1 MQLNFGTT
9 TSWQPDASF
18 TTAWQSPAITPNYHS
33 HMIYNLTT
41 RAHTMMPHIKQIAT
55 GRRKPNMTR
64 KEFFDHRFRIHGS
77 ISDAIEDKDQKPYK
91 YIQTQVF
98 DSAFGSRPGG
108 PLNANHNWV
117 GRDDTTELFFRDWDH
132 VQKCFSSDYVK
143 TTIAPDGPHF
153 ADFETSVVLMAYEKT
168 IPLQTAAAGKQAEV
182 VTNFTDSG
190 DSTVAMYFISTPD
203 DRKDGESLEQTITP
217 RLVEA
222 INAYCQDQA
231 WGLICNVG
239 AVSDQFDL
247 NTYFGGAN
255 MPQYALVYKIFLT
268 GPESV
273 PLVRKAQAQFEEDA
287 PSIIDLHKSF
297 ILFSQ
302 EALVMDVEKGVRF
315 SGSRQP
321 VFRDLPGPS
330 HLD

>member
-1 MQLNFGTT
+1 
-9 TSWQPDASF
+9 
-18 TTAWQSPAITPNYHS
+18 
-33 HMIYNLTT
+33 
-41 RAHTMMPHIKQIAT
+41 MMPYIKQIAT

-77 ISDAIEDKDQKPYK
+77 ISDGVEDKDQKPYK

-132 VQKCFSSDYVK
+132 VQKCFSSEYVK
-143 TTIAPDGPHF
+143 TTIAPDGPFF

-168 IPLQTAAAGKQAEV
+168 IPLQTQAARKRAEV
-182 VTNFTDSG
+182 LSGAMDSG

-203 DRKDGESLEQTITP
+203 DTKDGESLEQTVTP
-217 RLVEA
+217 RLVDA
-222 INAYCQDQA
+222 INSYCQDQV

-247 NTYFGGAN
+247 NSYFGGAN
-255 MPQYALVYKIFLT
+255 MPQYALVYKLFLA

-273 PLVRKAQAQFEEDA
+273 PRVRKAQAQFEKDA
-287 PSIIDLHKSF
+287 QSSVDLNKSF

-302 EALVMDVEKGVRF
+302 EALVMNVTEGVRF
-315 SGSRQP
+315 NRN
-321 VFRDLPGPS
+321 R
-330 HLD
+330 

>member
-1 MQLNFGTT
+1 T
-9 TSWQPDASF
+9 
-18 TTAWQSPAITPNYHS
+18 I
-33 HMIYNLTT
+33 
-41 RAHTMMPHIKQIAT
+41 MPHIKQIAA

-64 KEFFDHRFRIHGS
+64 KEYFDHRFRIHGS
-77 ISDAIEDKDQKPYK
+77 ISDATEDKDEKPYK

-98 DSAFGSRPGG
+98 DSAFGSRQGG
-108 PLNANHNWV
+108 PLNANQNWV

-132 VQKCFSSDYVK
+132 VQRCFSSNYVK
-143 TTIAPDGPHF
+143 TTIAPDGPFF

-168 IPLQTAAAGKQAEV
+168 IPLQTSAAVKRAEAGEEGM
-182 VTNFTDSG
+182 DSG

-203 DRKDGESLEQTITP
+203 DMKDGEVLEQTITP
-217 RLVEA
+217 RLVDA
-222 INAYCQDQA
+222 INACCQGQA
-231 WGLICNVG
+231 WELICNVG

-247 NTYFGGAN
+247 NSYFGGAN

-273 PLVRKAQAQFEEDA
+273 PLVRKAQAQFEKHAVDQ
-287 PSIIDLHKSF
+287 SIIDLHKSF

-302 EALVMDVEKGVRF
+302 EALVMDVEKEVRF
-315 SGSRQP
+315 SRNRQP
-321 VFRDLPGPS
+321 AFRDLPGPS